1 MKSVKDDVVTCYC
14 RFHLMRES
22 RWFVWHGNFIR
33 CDTNEDSETKFLP
46 SFSKYREKLEWKNSW
61 CVKRETKQLTQCMQ

>member
-14 RFHLMRES
+14 KFHLMRES

-33 CDTNEDSETKFLP
+33 CDTNEGSETKFLP
-46 SFSKYREKLEWKNSW
+46 SFSKFRQKTLGATSA
-61 CVKRETKQLTQCMQ
+61 QCMQ